1 MAGAQ
6 GGANMN
12 VQLRK
17 PILVGGVTLSI
28 GLWLWDSLQHSL
40 IEVGE
45 WSLLGAMTVGAGFWL
60 LRPKTAHKQ
69 PLAELSLPVKREEVE
84 QAIAA
89 INQLV
94 KDLEAEAP
102 DRNITQLKEEVDR
115 LPTLLQRQELQ
126 IAITGGKTVGKTS
139 LTQTLAESKFA
150 TEIDWLETEALL
162 TENEQQE
169 ITATEQA
176 LAADLVLFLVAG
188 DLTDAEWQI
197 LQQLKQSRQRVLL
210 IFNKQDLY
218 APEEKIYIEQQL
230 QQRVAETIAPE
241 DVIAIATVPKAIKVL
256 RQQADGSVQESMEQ
270 PAAQISNLNSR
281 LTTILAREQEQ
292 LIWATTWRRTI
303 ELKQQAREILN
314 QVRRDRALPIIEQY
328 QWIAAAAAFAN
339 PVAALDLLAAAAV
352 STQMLVDLSGI
363 YRQKFSLER
372 AQTATGTLGKLMVQ
386 LGLVELSTQA
396 IASIL
401 KSNAFTYVAGGAVQ
415 GVSAAYL
422 TRIAGL
428 SSIEY
433 FQEQEVS
440 LDEQEGF
447 NLARFTAKLQQVFEQ
462 NQRTAFLNNFV
473 RQAMS
478 RLSGEKETSSS
489 ATPN

>member
-1 MAGAQ
+1 MD
-6 GGANMN
+6 
-12 VQLRK
+12 VKLRK
-17 PILVGGVTLSI
+17 PILVGGVTLAT

-40 IEVGE
+40 VEVGE

-60 LRPKTAHKQ
+60 LRNKTAHQKS
-69 PLAELSLPVKREEVE
+69 LTKISLPVKREEVE
-84 QAIAA
+84 QAIAE

-94 KDLEAEAP
+94 KDLEIEAP
-102 DRNITQLKEEVDR
+102 DRKIPNLKQEVGR
-115 LPTLLQRQELQ
+115 LPTLLERQGLK

-139 LTQTLAESKFA
+139 LLCKLAENKFA

-162 TENEQQE
+162 TEKTQQE
-169 ITATEQA
+169 ITAKEKA
-176 LAADLVLFLVAG
+176 LASDLVLFMVAG

-197 LQQLKQSRQRVLL
+197 LQQLQQSRQRVLL

-218 APEEKIYIEQQL
+218 APEERIYIEQQL
-230 QQRVAETIAPE
+230 QQRVADVIPPE
-241 DVIAIATVPKAIKVL
+241 DIIAIATVPKAIKVL
-256 RQQADGSVQESMEQ
+256 RQQEDSSVLESMEQ
-270 PAAQISNLNSR
+270 PEAQISNLNSR
-281 LTTILAREQEQ
+281 LTTILAREREQ
-292 LIWATTWRRTI
+292 LIWAATWRKAI

-314 QVRRDRALPIIEQY
+314 QVRRDRALPVIEQY

-339 PVAALDLLAAAAV
+339 PVAALDLLATAAV
-352 STQMLVDLSGI
+352 NTQMLVDLAGI
-363 YRQKFSLER
+363 YRQPFSLER

-422 TRIAGL
+422 THIAGL
-428 SSIEY
+428 SLIEY
-433 FQEQEVS
+433 FQEQEVN

-447 NLARFTAKLQQVFEQ
+447 NLARFSAKLQQVFQQ
-462 NQRTAFLNNFV
+462 NQRTTFLNNFV
-473 RQAMS
+473 QNAIS
-478 RLSGEKETSSS
+478 RLSGEKESSS
-489 ATPN
+489 ATVVS

>member
-1 MAGAQ
+1 MAGLQ

-28 GLWLWDSLQHSL
+28 GLWLWNSLQHSL

-45 WSLLGAMTVGAGFWL
+45 WGLLGAMTVGAGFWL
-60 LRPKTAHKQ
+60 LRRKTAGKQ
-69 PLAELSLPVKREEVE
+69 LLAELSLPVKREEVE
-84 QAIAA
+84 QAIAE

-102 DRNITQLKEEVDR
+102 DWDITQLKQEVDR
-115 LPTLLQRQELQ
+115 LPTLLQRQDLQ

-139 LTQTLAESKFA
+139 LIGTLAGSKFP

-169 ITATEQA
+169 ITAKEKA
-176 LAADLVLFLVAG
+176 LGSDLVLFLVAG

-197 LQQLKQSRQRVLL
+197 LQQLRQSRQRVLL

-218 APEEKIYIEQQL
+218 TSEERIYIEQQL
-230 QQRVAETIAPE
+230 QQRVAEIIPSE
-241 DVIAIATVPKAIKVL
+241 DIIAIATVPKSIKVL
-256 RQQADGSVQESMEQ
+256 QQQADGSVQESREQ
-270 PAAQISNLNSR
+270 PEAQISNLNSR
-281 LTTILAREQEQ
+281 LTTILAQEREQ

-303 ELKQQAREILN
+303 ELKQQVREILN

-339 PVAALDLLAAAAV
+339 PVAALDLLATAAI

-363 YRQKFSLER
+363 YRQKFSFEQ

-428 SSIEY
+428 SLIEY
-433 FQEQEVS
+433 FQEQEVN
-440 LDEQEGF
+440 LNQPEGF
-447 NLARFTAKLQQVFEQ
+447 NLARFTAKLQQVFQQ

-478 RLSGEKETSSS
+478 CLSEEKEISSS

>member
-1 MAGAQ
+1 MD
-6 GGANMN
+6 

-40 IEVGE
+40 VEVGE

-60 LRPKTAHKQ
+60 LRKKTAKKK
-69 PLAELSLPVKREEVE
+69 PLPIISLPVKREEVE

-89 INQLV
+89 INRLV

-102 DRNITQLKEEVDR
+102 NCNISELKQESDR
-115 LPTLLQRQELQ
+115 LPTLLARQELK

-139 LTQTLAESKFA
+139 LARALAESKFA
-150 TEIDWLETEALL
+150 SEIDWLETKALL
-162 TENEQQE
+162 TEKTQQE
-169 ITATEQA
+169 ITAKETA
-176 LAADLVLFLVAG
+176 LTADLVLFLVAG

-197 LQQLKQSRQRVLL
+197 LQQLKQSRQKVLL

-218 APEEKIYIEQQL
+218 GTEERIYIEQQL
-230 QQRVAETIAPE
+230 QERVAEIIAPE
-241 DVIAIATVPKAIKVL
+241 DIIAIATVPKAIKVL
-256 RQQADGSVQESMEQ
+256 RQQEDGSVQESMEQ
-270 PAAQISNLNSR
+270 PEAQISKLNSR
-281 LTTILAREQEQ
+281 LTTILAQEQEQ
-292 LIWATTWRRTI
+292 LIWATTWRKAI

-339 PVAALDLLAAAAV
+339 PVAALDLLATAAI

-363 YRQKFSLER
+363 YRQKLSLEK

-428 SSIEY
+428 SLIEY
-433 FQEQEVS
+433 FQEQEVN

-447 NLARFTAKLQQVFEQ
+447 NLARFTTKLQQVFQQ
-462 NQRTAFLNNFV
+462 NQRAAFLNSFV
-473 RQAMS
+473 RNAMS

-489 ATPN
+489 ATVAS

>member
-1 MAGAQ
+1 
-6 GGANMN
+6 MN
-12 VQLRK
+12 GQLRK
-17 PILVGGVTLSI
+17 PILVGGVTLSL

-60 LRPKTAHKQ
+60 LRAKTAKKQ
-69 PLAELSLPVKREEVE
+69 PLTAILLPVKREEVE
-84 QAIAA
+84 QAIAT

-102 DRNITQLKEEVDR
+102 EHDISELKQEVEE
-115 LPTLLQRQELQ
+115 LPTLLERQELK

-139 LTQTLAESKFA
+139 LTKTLAESEFA
-150 TEIDWLETEALL
+150 TKIDWLETEALL
-162 TENEQQE
+162 TEKTQQE
-169 ITATEQA
+169 ITAKEKA
-176 LAADLVLFLVAG
+176 LTTDLVLFVVAG
-188 DLTDAEWQI
+188 DLTDAQWQI

-230 QQRVAETIAPE
+230 QQRVAEIIAPE
-241 DVIAIATVPKAIKVL
+241 DVIAISTVPKAIKVL
-256 RQQADGSVQESMEQ
+256 RQQEDGSVQESIEQ
-270 PAAQISNLNSR
+270 PEAQISNLNSR
-281 LTTILAREQEQ
+281 LITILAQEREQ
-292 LIWATTWRRTI
+292 LIWVTTWRRAI
-303 ELKQQAREILN
+303 ELKQQAQEILN

-328 QWIAAAAAFAN
+328 QWIAAGAAFAN
-339 PVAALDLLAAAAV
+339 PVAALDLLATAAI
-352 STQMLVDLSGI
+352 STQMLVDLGGI
-363 YRQKFSLER
+363 YRQKFSVEQ

-396 IASIL
+396 IAGIL

-428 SSIEY
+428 SLIEY
-433 FQEQEVS
+433 FQEQEVN
-440 LDEQEGF
+440 LDEQESF
-447 NLARFTAKLQQVFEQ
+447 NLARFTAKLQQVFQQ
-462 NQRTAFLNNFV
+462 NQRKTFLNNFV
-473 RQAMS
+473 QNAIS
-478 RLSGEKETSSS
+478 RLSREKETSSS
-489 ATPN
+489 ATAS